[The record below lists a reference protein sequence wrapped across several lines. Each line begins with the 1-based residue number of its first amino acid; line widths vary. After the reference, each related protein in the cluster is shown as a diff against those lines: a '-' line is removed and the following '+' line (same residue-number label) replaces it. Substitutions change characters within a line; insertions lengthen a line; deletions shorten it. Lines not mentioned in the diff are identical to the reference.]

1 MINNQYY
8 PTPPSLALKMWDKI
22 KGHPRNILE
31 PSAGRGALIEAGPR
45 KGHAQIDVCEI
56 DLDNAAILR
65 SKGYPVV
72 AHDFLTFTTPKQYS
86 AIILNPP
93 FSNGVHHV
101 LHAYDNVLTNGQ
113 IVALLNAETIKNPCD
128 RERQRLVKIL
138 EKDGNEVEFL
148 ESAFTHDDVQRKTNV
163 EVALISLHK
172 HRDINLD
179 YGFLKDLSKD
189 DMPKQTTL
197 EGDDIDL
204 NKSIAI
210 PQSVVERAVTIYNA
224 ACRALRREIDIASSL
239 TDTTN
244 YYTRLLEH
252 SLLQSEEEVK
262 NASWSDSETTRQ
274 RESYNERIMEIK
286 ERAWSTVLKQTKIG
300 QNLSRS
306 VMQDLTSRF
315 EQVSALEFTEQNILS
330 FLLGLS
336 SQTSEMQMQMLAE
349 VHRSFLSYHSENQ
362 LYYKGWKSNNRHR
375 VAFKIRSTRI
385 ILPLRRSSWSN
396 SIEWG
401 EIEKFKDIDKA
412 MDLLAGYPECTYALS
427 RAIQANE
434 KNGSERFSAGH
445 FEIRMYSS
453 TIHLYPNDQKL
464 IDTLNLWVGR
474 FNQWI
479 PPEVSDSDDDL
490 FWEQYKQAGKYQ
502 SDLMSA
508 QEVRRMNV
516 YRITNPTH
524 SDQREPDIFNETLD
538 RVATEKGFNMN
549 FRALACS
556 DNKQLSVA

>member
-1 MINNQYY
+1 
-8 PTPPSLALKMWDKI
+8 MWDKI

-189 DMPKQTTL
+189 DMPMQTTL

-336 SQTSEMQMQMLAE
+336 SQTSDMQKQMLAE
-349 VHRSFLSYHSENQ
+349 VHRSFLSYGTENNQ
-362 LYYKGWKSNNRHR
+362 LFYRGWKSNDKHR
-375 VAFKIRSTRI
+375 VAFKIRSSRI

-396 SIEWG
+396 SIEWS
-401 EIEKFKDIDKA
+401 EIEKFRDVDKA
-412 MDLLAGYPECTYALS
+412 MDLLAGFPECTYALS
-427 RAIQANE
+427 RAIKENE
-434 KNGSERFSAGH
+434 KSGSERFSAGH
-445 FEIRMYSS
+445 FEVRMYSS
-453 TIHLYPNDQKL
+453 TIHLYPNDKKL
-464 IDTLNLWVGR
+464 IDTLNLFVGR
-474 FNQWI
+474 FYQWI
-479 PPEVSDSDDDL
+479 PPEVSNSDDEL
-490 FWEQYKQAGKYQ
+490 FWKQYKQADKFQ
-502 SDLMSA
+502 SDLMDSP
-508 QEVRRMNV
+508 EVRNLNM
-516 YRITNPTH
+516 YRITNPAH
-524 SDQREPDIFNETLD
+524 NDQSAPELFNKTLD

-549 FRALACS
+549 FNSLECS
-556 DNKQLSVA
+556 ENKQLAIL